1 MILHVNME
9 AAKKSVY
16 THMLGSAKT
25 GWPADGVRR
34 EASKASSPGICRLS
48 TLPTS

>member
-25 GWPADGVRR
+25 GTKFTFSGARGAPWTDYSYAVK
-34 EASKASSPGICRLS
+34 EAGFS
-48 TLPTS
+48 